1 MKSPSI
7 SVIIP
12 IYNGARWLQETLQ
25 SIFCQSLKDFEIILV
40 NDASTDDL
48 QSVLNEFNDIRLSV
62 LHLIKNVGV
71 ANARNKGLAIAKGQ
85 YVAFCDADDICQP
98 QRLEMQLNFLQKHPL
113 VGICGSAFTRF
124 DGDDLETVCNPESAV
139 TIRRRLMSGNCFGM
153 STIMGR
159 TDLLRQYGFEQE
171 MAPSEDY
178 DLWTRLASNGVEMAN
193 LPQSLVRYRV
203 HAEQASR
210 KKSAKLDHLARKIRA
225 IYCARLLGCTELLER
240 VHAEAIDLKE
250 LRAAKNS
257 ILKYCLL
264 NSEVSHYDFRFL
276 LAWLYQKLPAH
287 GFLQWRCWTGI
298 QRDLHL
304 VIDPHY
310 RFNIALIALLPSRIG
325 DQYFD
330 TLIKLKR

>member
-1 MKSPSI
+1 MNSPSI
-7 SVIIP
+7 SVVIP

-48 QSVLNEFNDIRLSV
+48 QSVLNECNDVRLSV

-113 VGICGSAFTRF
+113 VGICGSAFTCF
-124 DGDDLETVCNPESAV
+124 DGDDLETVRNPESAL
-139 TIRRRLMSGNCFGM
+139 TIRRRLMSGNCFGT
-153 STIMGR
+153 STIMAR

-178 DLWTRLASNGVEMAN
+178 DLWTRLASDGVEMAN
-193 LPQSLVRYRV
+193 LSESLVRYRV
-203 HAEQASR
+203 HAEQASQ
-210 KKSAKLDHLARKIRA
+210 KKSAKLDQLARKIRGL
-225 IYCARLLGCTELLER
+225 YCARLLGYTELLER
-240 VHAEAIDLKE
+240 MHAETIDLE
-250 LRAAKNS
+250 DLRIAKNS
-257 ILKYCLL
+257 ILEYCSLHT
-264 NSEVSHYDFRFL
+264 EVEHYDFRFL

-287 GFLQWRCWTGI
+287 GFSQWRCWTSI

-304 VIDPHY
+304 VLDPHY
-310 RFNIALIALLPSRIG
+310 RFNIALLVLLPFGIG
-325 DQYFD
+325 DESFD